1 VGEATIRLNEG
12 ISTYSA
18 QRPAGAVGIA

>member
-1 VGEATIRLNEG
+1 VGEARIRLNEG